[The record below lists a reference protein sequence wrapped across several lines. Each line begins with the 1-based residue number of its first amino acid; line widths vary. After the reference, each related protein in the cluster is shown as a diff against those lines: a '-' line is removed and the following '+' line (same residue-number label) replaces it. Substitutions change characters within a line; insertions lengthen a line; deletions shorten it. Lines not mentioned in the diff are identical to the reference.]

1 MTTDPP
7 RVLLVDDDENYLLV
21 AQRALRRAGVPA
33 EIETA
38 RDGAEVFRHL
48 GLDEHENGHDTL
60 KGLAVILLD
69 LNMPVLDG
77 WEVLRRLRADRRTH
91 QIPVVVISTSDRPQ
105 DVQKSYELGANSFVV
120 KRFESKDPGGYLAE
134 TARYWVELNRPPR
147 EGE

>member
-1 MTTDPP
+1 MNEAP
-7 RVLLVDDDENYLLV
+7 RVVLVDDDENYLLV

-33 EIETA
+33 AIETA
-38 RDGAEVFRHL
+38 RDGAELFHHL
-48 GLDEHENGHDTL
+48 GLNGDDDRPTL
-60 KGLAVILLD
+60 DNLAVILLD

-91 QIPVVVISTSDRPQ
+91 RVPIVIISTSDRPQ

-134 TARYWVELNRPPR
+134 TARYWVELNRPPHG
-147 EGE
+147 GE

>member
-1 MTTDPP
+1 M
-7 RVLLVDDDENYLLV
+7 
-21 AQRALRRAGVPA
+21 PA

-38 RDGAEVFRHL
+38 RDGAEVFHHL
-48 GLDEHENGHDTL
+48 GLNGSGAEQPALD
-60 KGLAVILLD
+60 GLAVILLD

-91 QIPVVVISTSDRPQ
+91 RIPVVIISTSDRPQ

-134 TARYWVELNRPPR
+134 TARYWVELNRPPHG
-147 EGE
+147 GE

>member
-1 MTTDPP
+1 
-7 RVLLVDDDENYLLV
+7 
-21 AQRALRRAGVPA
+21 
-33 EIETA
+33 
-38 RDGAEVFRHL
+38 
-48 GLDEHENGHDTL
+48 
-60 KGLAVILLD
+60 VILLD

-77 WEVLRRLRADRRTH
+77 WEVLRRLRSDRRTH

-147 EGE
+147 DGE

>member
-1 MTTDPP
+1 MTEAP
-7 RVLLVDDDENYLLV
+7 RILLVDDDENYLLV

-48 GLDEHENGHDTL
+48 GLNEPVDGHESL
-60 KGLAVILLD
+60 RGLAVILLD

-77 WEVLRRLRADRRTH
+77 WEVLRRLRSDRRTH
-91 QIPVVVISTSDRPQ
+91 SIPVVVISTSDRPQ

-147 EGE
+147 GSD

>member
-1 MTTDPP
+1 MSEAP
-7 RVLLVDDDENYLLV
+7 RILLVDDDENYLLV

-38 RDGAEVFRHL
+38 RDGAEVFLHL
-48 GLDEHENGHDTL
+48 GLNDAANGHESL

-77 WEVLRRLRADRRTH
+77 WEVLRRLRSDRRTH
-91 QIPVVVISTSDRPQ
+91 SIPVVVISTSDRPQ

-147 EGE
+147 GGE

>member
-1 MTTDPP
+1 MNEAP

-21 AQRALRRAGVPA
+21 AQRALRRSGVPA
-33 EIETA
+33 AIETA
-38 RDGAEVFRHL
+38 RDGAELFHHL
-48 GLDEHENGHDTL
+48 GLNGDDEQATL
-60 KGLAVILLD
+60 DNLAVILLD

-91 QIPVVVISTSDRPQ
+91 RIPIVIISTSDRPQ

-134 TARYWVELNRPPR
+134 TARYWVELNRPPHG
-147 EGE
+147 GE

>member
-1 MTTDPP
+1 MTTDSP
-7 RVLLVDDDENYLLV
+7 RILLVDDDENYLLV

-48 GLDEHENGHDTL
+48 GLDEPQNGDHTL
-60 KGLAVILLD
+60 QGLAVILLD

-77 WEVLRRLRADRRTH
+77 WEVLRRLRSDRRTH

-147 EGE
+147 GGE